1 MPSKSTRTC
10 AALGVAITAAATIL
24 HAQNAAVTVSVDAAA
39 NRRAINPA
47 IYGVAYATT
56 TQLQDLNAPLH
67 RYGGNNTSRYN
78 WQLNA
83 DNRGQDWYF
92 ESIGESSAT
101 AGQRGDDF
109 VVNSR
114 AGNAEPMITVP
125 IIEYVAKLGAN
136 RSKLASFNSNVYGV
150 QDDCD
155 WQWFPQACNGM
166 HNGQP
171 ITGNNPLDANVANS
185 AALQSGWVSH
195 IVQRFGPAASGG
207 LKYYILDNE
216 HSLWHST
223 HRDVRPTG
231 ATMEDIRDAMI

>member
-10 AALGVAITAAATIL
+10 AALGVAITAAVAVL
-24 HAQNAAVTVSVDAAA
+24 EAQNGAVTVSVDVNAS
-39 NRRAINPA
+39 RRAINPA

-109 VVNSR
+109 VTSTR
-114 AGNAEPMITVP
+114 AGHAEPMITIP
-125 IIEYVAKLGAN
+125 IVDYIATLG
-136 RSKLASFNSNVYGV
+136 
-150 QDDCD
+150 
-155 WQWFPQACNGM
+155 
-166 HNGQP
+166 
-171 ITGNNPLDANVANS
+171 
-185 AALQSGWVSH
+185 
-195 IVQRFGPAASGG
+195 
-207 LKYYILDNE
+207 
-216 HSLWHST
+216 
-223 HRDVRPTG
+223 
-231 ATMEDIRDAMI
+231 

>member
-1 MPSKSTRTC
+1 MPSKSIRSG
-10 AALGVAITAAATIL
+10 AALGVAIVAAATIL
-24 HAQNAAVTVSVDAAA
+24 HAQNAAVTVSVDVNAS
-39 NRRAINPA
+39 RRAINPA

-92 ESIGESSAT
+92 ESIAEASAT

-125 IIEYVAKLGAN
+125 IIEYVAKVGSN
-136 RSKLASFNSNVYGV
+136 RSKLASFDSRVYGT

-166 HNGQP
+166 KGGQP
-171 ITGNNPLDANVANS
+171 VTGNNPLDANVLNS
-185 AALQSGWVSH
+185 TTLQGAWISH
-195 IVQRFGPAASGG
+195 FVQRFGAAASGG
-207 LKYYILDNE
+207 LKYY
-216 HSLWHST
+216 
-223 HRDVRPTG
+223 
-231 ATMEDIRDAMI
+231 